1 MMSNEEKILAMLV
14 DLKESTDKQFESMD
28 KRFEGI
34 DKRLESM
41 DKRFEAVDKRLES
54 MDKRFEAVD
63 KRLESMDK
71 RFDAIDKRLDTMD
84 ERMDRLD
91 ERMDRLDERSQR
103 TAVLLETEVDRKLNL
118 LYEGHET
125 IMECLDKL
133 APKDRVDELESDVI
147 VLKTAV
153 KMLTQE
159 IAELKKAQ

>member
-1 MMSNEEKILAMLV
+1 MSNEEKILAMLV

-54 MDKRFEAVD
+54 MDKRF
-63 KRLESMDK
+63 
-71 RFDAIDKRLDTMD
+71 DAIDKRLDTMD

-91 ERMDRLDERSQR
+91 EHMDRLDERSQR

>member
-41 DKRFEAVDKRLES
+41 DKRF
-54 MDKRFEAVD
+54 
-63 KRLESMDK
+63 
-71 RFDAIDKRLDTMD
+71 DAIDKRLDTM
-84 ERMDRLD
+84 D

-133 APKDRVDELESDVI
+133 APTDRVDELESDVI

>member
-1 MMSNEEKILAMLV
+1 MSNEEKILAMLV

-54 MDKRFEAVD
+54 MDKRFDAV
-63 KRLESMDK
+63 
-71 RFDAIDKRLDTMD
+71 DKRLDTMD

>member
-14 DLKESTDKQFESMD
+14 ELKESTDKRFESMD
-28 KRFEGI
+28 KRFE
-34 DKRLESM
+34 
-41 DKRFEAVDKRLES
+41 
-54 MDKRFEAVD
+54 
-63 KRLESMDK
+63 
-71 RFDAIDKRLDTMD
+71 AIDKRLDTM
-84 ERMDRLD
+84 E

-125 IMECLDKL
+125 IMEYLDKL

-147 VLKTAV
+147 VLKNAV